1 MKGKTRNE
9 MFATAM
15 ARRAHRSYLLAEQTC
30 RLTAKMPQPDKFL
43 DDESDEEGFIK
54 PKAPPIYLRSPK
66 LDMKTLSLM
75 SAKEYPSK
83 NPQVKATR
91 IVRATA
97 KEKTP
102 SYMKDTIR
110 DRV

>member
-1 MKGKTRNE
+1 
-9 MFATAM
+9 
-15 ARRAHRSYLLAEQTC
+15 
-30 RLTAKMPQPDKFL
+30 MPQPDKFL